1 MHPTVYYTK
10 VLAYEAKLFYGLLF
24 GRTYRGKN
32 CFTDGGMAESAQ
44 KIICQR
50 TLPAGL

>member
-1 MHPTVYYTK
+1 MHLTVYNIK

-24 GRTYRGKN
+24 GCTYRVKN
-32 CFTDGGMAESAQ
+32 CFTDGGMAESAL

-50 TLPAGL
+50 TLLAGL